1 MKKLEF
7 RSWDKNPVCECVF
20 FLSYFN
26 LVFEDI
32 KKLRAL
38 FKQLDIRL
46 TLIGPSF
53 LKSKKNKYQDFVFGK
68 CIMGV
73 STDKLSAHLEKLSI
87 IEKELGGS
95 LKNVYLYGLFIDDVF
110 YTRNNIK
117 LLYNKLGT
125 ESSLYLY
132 KNFFSGNIGFLMSY
146 LKSLS
151 LFYFY
156 RFQSSENT
164 LRRSGFKQVVNRI
177 I

>member
-1 MKKLEF
+1 MKKLEL

-38 FKQLDIRL
+38 FKRLNIRL

-73 STDKLSAHLEKLSI
+73 STDTLSAHLEKLRI
-87 IEKELGGS
+87 VEKELEGS

-110 YTRNNIK
+110 YTRTNIQ
-117 LLYNKLGT
+117 LLYHRLNA
-125 ESSLYLY
+125 ESYLYLY

-151 LFYFY
+151 LYYFY
-156 RFQSSENT
+156 RFQSIGNT
-164 LRRSGFKQVVNRI
+164 LRSSGLKQVINKI